1 MAEKL
6 YPLTLPPGLHYK
18 GTHYQS
24 KGRWHIGNLVRFFQ
38 EKIQPVGGWVQRTLT
53 GASITGTPNA
63 MHSWEDNDGRAWIAV
78 GTTTGLFIINSSNVV
93 SNITPTQ
100 GAIVSTG
107 YLPSGT
113 YQWSLTNFG
122 ARLVAVL
129 RTTQALPINPV
140 FVGDPQAENVYVWDG
155 VGVAA
160 QAYGQA
166 AGPTSIYG
174 VCATPER
181 FVLLLG
187 GGDPAG
193 YARPGTWTD

>member
-6 YPLTLPPGLHYK
+6 IPIELPPGFQNN
-18 GTHYQS
+18 GTTYQS
-24 KGRWHIGNLVRFFQ
+24 KNRWHLGTLVRFALGR
-38 EKIQPVGGWVQRTLT
+38 IMPVGGWTQRTLT

-63 MHSWEDNDGRAWIAV
+63 MHSWEDNSGNKWVAV
-78 GTTTGLFIINSSNVV
+78 GTTTGLFVIDASNVV
-93 SNITPTQ
+93 TNITPTQ
-100 GAIVSTG
+100 GAIVSTA

-122 ARLVAVL
+122 AYLVAVL

-140 FVGDPQAENVYVWDG
+140 FVGDPQAENVYVWNG
-155 VGVAA
+155 LGVAT

-166 AGPTSIYG
+166 AGPTSIFG

-193 YARPGTWTD
+193 YARPATWTG